1 MELTNTNLTN
11 LGIKHGYINDVLKEK
26 NLGVLP
32 CTVNNSGYSV
42 AKQRMLI
49 KIKKEQ
55 QDSTASRTRRLSSP
69 QRADCG
75 SGSAAVGGGR

>member
-1 MELTNTNLTN
+1 MELTNTDR
-11 LGIKHGYINDVLKEK
+11 GIKHGYINDVLKEK

-55 QDSTASRTRRLSSP
+55 QDSTVE
-69 QRADCG
+69 QQEVNDCRENLKMIEDE
-75 SGSAAVGGGR
+75 A